1 MRRHLRECVQKELF
15 TCQES
20 PSLLNRRYFPL
31 KSDIRNHMYKATIKQ
46 RFDKCDQTNVSSKVI
61 EWKKTY
67 PNDEFFF
74 RPYADVLEQACGTA
88 DGENDHDKD
97 EIKVASQTSR
107 QKMMFAHQTSW
118 QKALLKKYGNEICLL
133 DATYKTTRYAL
144 PLFFLAVKTNV
155 DYQIVASFVIQDET
169 TDSIKE
175 AIEKIKAWNPGWNP
189 KYFMTDFCE
198 EEISAT
204 EETFPGK

>member
-1 MRRHLRECVQKELF
+1 
-15 TCQES
+15 
-20 PSLLNRRYFPL
+20 
-31 KSDIRNHMYKATIKQ
+31 MYKATIKQ
-46 RFDKCDQTNVSSKVI
+46 RFDKCDQTNVARKVAG
-61 EWKKTY
+61 WKESY

-74 RPYADVLEQACGTA
+74 RCYADI
-88 DGENDHDKD
+88 NDQFSGPATSEDDLNDD
-97 EIKVASQTSR
+97 EIKVVSNMSK
-107 QKMMFAHQTSW
+107 QKMMFIHQTSW

-175 AIEKIKAWNPGWNP
+175 PIQKIKEWNPEWQP
-189 KYFMTDFCE
+189 KYFMTDFCQ
-198 EEISAT
+198 EEITAI
-204 EETFPGK
+204 EEVFDGK